1 MSLTTPEKIRKL
13 QRELYRKAQQEP
25 SFRFDQLYD
34 KIWRE
39 DILAD
44 AYAVARAN
52 GGAAGVERE
61 TFEQIET
68 AGREEW
74 LQGLQE
80 EIRTKTYR
88 PQPVR
93 RVTIPKPAGGERP
106 LGIPTV
112 RDRVACASSKRG
124 RRQAGIGA
132 DLRGGPRPGNRW
144 LPTEAERVGRAPES
158 AQVVV

>member
-80 EIRTKTYR
+80 EQRTKTYR

-124 RRQAGIGA
+124 RHQAGIGA
-132 DLRGGPRPGNRW
+132 DL
-144 LPTEAERVGRAPES
+144 
-158 AQVVV
+158 